1 MLEVDAFVEV
11 EKFVMRLVNSEAEKL
26 LVDFMA

>member
-1 MLEVDAFVEV
+1 MLEVDASVKA
-11 EKFVMRLVNSEAEKL
+11 EKFEMQLANSEAEKL

>member
-1 MLEVDAFVEV
+1 MLEVDAFVKA
-11 EKFVMRLVNSEAEKL
+11 EKFEMQLVNSEAEKL